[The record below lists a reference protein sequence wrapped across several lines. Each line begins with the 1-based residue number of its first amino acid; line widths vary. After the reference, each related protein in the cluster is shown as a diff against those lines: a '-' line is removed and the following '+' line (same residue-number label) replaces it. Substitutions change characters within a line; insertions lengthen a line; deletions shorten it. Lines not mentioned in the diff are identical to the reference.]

1 MACGVTGVARPQRLA
16 EYPVAGYLGRVKFV
30 VAGGGVA
37 GLAASLAVVRAGHEA
52 VVLERDFVHPDASP
66 HGAFDVERR
75 GIPHYFQPHAFL
87 PRGRRLLSDWA
98 PDVLDTLLDAGAD
111 PQDLALKLRG
121 SRQPGDEELVYLWVR
136 RPLIEWALRRAAAA
150 ESAVEFR
157 AGVRVTGLLTS
168 GHEAP
173 RATGVAVDEGGP
185 VRGDVVVDALGRYRC
200 PPGWARAAGEP
211 TDSGAIYYCRYFELA
226 DGVEHLD
233 APILNPRGDVGYM
246 GFNVF
251 RGDNRTFAVI
261 LLAPAAD
268 RELRVL
274 RHESA
279 WRAACSAITPLNVM
293 TSADYARPI
302 TDVMPM
308 GGLMNVDRT
317 GDPGVSGIIAA
328 GDAFC
333 HTDPAFAYGLS
344 FALAHAQTLAHAAA
358 EASDVDAIVDRY
370 RADAGPEARERHA
383 LACATDAARTLRWR
397 GEPLEIGRR
406 DSCYPLF
413 SFVGALA
420 AAPHDDA
427 VLRRTIRRIGLLDR
441 TAVFDEDDALHG
453 RIETILGRLA
463 ARPSSPPGPP
473 REELVARLAAVTP
486 PGRASA

>member
-1 MACGVTGVARPQRLA
+1 MR
-16 EYPVAGYLGRVKFV
+16 FV

-37 GLAASLAVVRAGHEA
+37 GLAAALAVARAGHDA
-52 VVLERDFVHPDASP
+52 VVLERDVVDADRSP
-66 HGAFDVERR
+66 GGAFDVERR

-98 PDVLDTLLDAGAD
+98 SDVLDALLEAGAD

-121 SRQPGDEELVYLWVR
+121 ARQPGDEDLVYLWVR
-136 RPLIEWALRRAAAA
+136 RPIIEWALRRAAAA
-150 ESAVEFR
+150 EPAVEIR
-157 AGVRVTGLLTS
+157 AGLRVTGLLM
-168 GHEAP
+168 GENGAP
-173 RATGVAVDEGGP
+173 RAAGVAVHDGDP

-200 PPGWARAAGEP
+200 PAGWPRAAGEP

-226 DGVEHLD
+226 EGVEHLD
-233 APILNPRGDVGYM
+233 APILNPRGDLGYM
-246 GFNVF
+246 AFNTF

-261 LLAPAAD
+261 LLVPAAD
-268 RELRVL
+268 HELRVL
-274 RHESA
+274 RHEHA
-279 WRAACSAITPLNVM
+279 WRAACAAITPLDVM
-293 TSADYARPI
+293 TSADYGRPI

-317 GDPGVSGIIAA
+317 GDPLVPGILAA

-344 FALAHAQTLAHAAA
+344 FALAHARALADASA
-358 EASDVDAIVDRY
+358 EAPDVDAIVERY

-383 LACATDAARTLRWR
+383 LACATDAARSLRWR

-406 DSCYPLF
+406 DGCYPLF

-420 AAPHDDA
+420 AAPHDDE

-441 TAVFDEDDALHG
+441 TAAFDEDDGLHD
-453 RIETILGRLA
+453 RIETILGRIA
-463 ARPSSPPGPP
+463 ARPPSPPGPP
-473 REELVARLAAVTP
+473 REQLLARLAAHTP
-486 PGRASA
+486 GGGASV

>member
-1 MACGVTGVARPQRLA
+1 M
-16 EYPVAGYLGRVKFV
+16 KFV

-37 GLAASLAVVRAGHEA
+37 GLAASLAVARSGHEA
-52 VVLERDFVHPDASP
+52 VVLERDCVDPDGAP
-66 HGAFDVERR
+66 HAAFDVERR

-87 PRGRRLLSDWA
+87 PRGRRLLLDWA

-111 PQDLALKLRG
+111 PQDLALKLHG
-121 SRQPGDEELVYLWVR
+121 SWQPGDEDLVYLWVR
-136 RPLIEWALRRAAAA
+136 RPIVEWALRRAAAA
-150 ESAVEFR
+150 EPAVEIR
-157 AGVRVTGLLTS
+157 AGVRVTGLLTNEN
-168 GHEAP
+168 EAP
-173 RATGVAVDEGGP
+173 RAAGVAVGEGGP

-233 APILNPRGDVGYM
+233 APILNPRGDLGYM
-246 GFNVF
+246 GFNTF

-261 LLAPAAD
+261 LLAPGAD

-274 RHESA
+274 RHEQA
-279 WRAACSAITPLNVM
+279 WRAACSAITPLDVM

-317 GDPGVSGIIAA
+317 GDPGASGIIAV

-344 FALAHAQTLAHAAA
+344 FALAHAQGLAQATA
-358 EASDVDAIVDRY
+358 EAPDVDAIAERY

-383 LACATDAARTLRWR
+383 LSCATDAARSLRWR

-406 DSCYPLF
+406 DGCYPLF

-427 VLRRTIRRIGLLDR
+427 VLRGTIRRIGLLDR
-441 TAVFDEDDALHG
+441 TAVFDEDDALHD
-453 RIETILGRLA
+453 RIETILDRLT
-463 ARPSSPPGPP
+463 ARPASPPGPP
-473 REELVARLAAVTP
+473 RDELLARLAGPTP
-486 PGRASA
+486 GGGASV

>member
-1 MACGVTGVARPQRLA
+1 MR
-16 EYPVAGYLGRVKFV
+16 FV

-37 GLAASLAVVRAGHEA
+37 GLAASLALARAGHDA
-52 VVLERDFVHPDASP
+52 VVLERDRVLPGGSPD
-66 HGAFDVERR
+66 GAFDIERQ

-87 PRGRRLLSDWA
+87 PRGRRVLSDWA
-98 PDVLDTLLDAGAD
+98 PDVLDMLLEAGAD
-111 PQDLALKLRG
+111 PQDVALKLRG
-121 SRQPGDEELVYLWVR
+121 PREPGDEDLVYLWVR
-136 RPLIEWALRRAAAA
+136 RPIIEWALRRAAEA
-150 ESAVEFR
+150 EPAVEIR
-157 AGVRVTGLLTS
+157 AGVRVTGLVMSDS
-168 GHEAP
+168 GAP
-173 RATGVAVDEGGP
+173 RAAGVAVDRGDP

-200 PPGWARAAGEP
+200 PPGWPRAAGEP

-233 APILNPRGDVGYM
+233 APILNPRGDLGYM
-246 GFNVF
+246 GFNTF

-268 RELRVL
+268 RELRAL
-274 RHESA
+274 RHEPA
-279 WRAACSAITPLNVM
+279 WRAACSAIALLDVM

-302 TDVMPM
+302 TAVMPM

-317 GDPGVSGIIAA
+317 GDPLVSGIIAA

-344 FALAHAQTLAHAAA
+344 FALAHAQALARAAA
-358 EASDVDAIVDRY
+358 EAPDADAIVERY

-383 LACATDAARTLRWR
+383 LACATDAARSLRWS
-397 GEPLEIGRR
+397 GEPLDIGRR
-406 DSCYPLF
+406 DGCYPLF

-441 TAVFDEDDALHG
+441 TTAFDDDEALHN

-463 ARPSSPPGPP
+463 TRPPSPPGPP
-473 REELVARLAAVTP
+473 REEMLARLAEPTP
-486 PGRASA
+486 GGAASV

>member
-1 MACGVTGVARPQRLA
+1 
-16 EYPVAGYLGRVKFV
+16 
-30 VAGGGVA
+30 
-37 GLAASLAVVRAGHEA
+37 
-52 VVLERDFVHPDASP
+52 
-66 HGAFDVERR
+66 
-75 GIPHYFQPHAFL
+75 
-87 PRGRRLLSDWA
+87 
-98 PDVLDTLLDAGAD
+98 
-111 PQDLALKLRG
+111 
-121 SRQPGDEELVYLWVR
+121 
-136 RPLIEWALRRAAAA
+136 
-150 ESAVEFR
+150 
-157 AGVRVTGLLTS
+157 LLTS
-168 GHEAP
+168 ENEAP
-173 RATGVAVDEGGP
+173 RATGVALDQGGF

-200 PPGWARAAGEP
+200 PPGWPRAAGEP

-233 APILNPRGDVGYM
+233 APILNPRGDLGYM
-246 GFNVF
+246 GFNTF

-274 RHESA
+274 RHEQA
-279 WRAACSAITPLNVM
+279 WRAACSAITPLDVM

-302 TDVMPM
+302 TEVMPM

-317 GDPGVSGIIAA
+317 GDPGASGIVAV

-344 FALAHAQTLAHAAA
+344 FALAHAKALADATA
-358 EASDVDAIVDRY
+358 EAPDVGAIVARY

-383 LACATDAARTLRWR
+383 LACATDAARTVRWN

-441 TAVFDEDDALHG
+441 TAVFDEDDALHD
-453 RIETILGRLA
+453 RIETILGELA
-463 ARPSSPPGPP
+463 ARPSSPAGPP
-473 REELVARLAAVTP
+473 REELLACLGAARL
-486 PGRASA
+486 

>member
-1 MACGVTGVARPQRLA
+1 M
-16 EYPVAGYLGRVKFV
+16 KFV
-30 VAGGGVA
+30 LAGGGVT
-37 GLAASLAVVRAGHEA
+37 GLAVSLAVARAGHDA
-52 VVLERDFVHPDASP
+52 VVLERDPVQPGGP
-66 HGAFDVERR
+66 PEGAFDLKRR
-75 GIPHYFQPHAFL
+75 GIPHYFQPHSFL
-87 PRGRRLLSDWA
+87 PRGRRLLGDWA
-98 PDVLDTLLDAGAD
+98 PDVLETLMDAGAD
-111 PQDLALKLRG
+111 PQDLALKLKG
-121 SRQPGDEELVYLWVR
+121 PRQPGDEDLVYLWVR
-136 RPLIEWALRRAAAA
+136 RPIIEWALRRAAAA
-150 ESAVEFR
+150 DPAVEIR
-157 AGVRVTGLLTS
+157 AGVRVKGLLAS
-168 GHEAP
+168 ENGAP
-173 RATGVAVDEGGP
+173 RAAGVAVDDGDP

-200 PPGWARAAGEP
+200 PPGWPRAAGEP

-233 APILNPRGDVGYM
+233 APILNPRGDLGYM

-279 WRAACSAITPLNVM
+279 WRAACSAIKPLDLM
-293 TSADYARPI
+293 TSADYSRPI

-317 GDPGVSGIIAA
+317 GDPGVSGVIAA

-333 HTDPAFAYGLS
+333 HTDPALAYGLS
-344 FALAHAQTLAHAAA
+344 FALAHAQAVAQAAA
-358 EASDVDAIVDRY
+358 EAPDVDAIAERY

-383 LACATDAARTLRWR
+383 LACAIDETRARRWA

-406 DSCYPLF
+406 DGCYPLF

-420 AAPHDDA
+420 AAPHDDL

-441 TAVFDEDDALHG
+441 TDVFDEDDAVQH
-453 RIETILGRLA
+453 RIETVFRRLA
-463 ARPSSPPGPP
+463 ANPPPPPGPP
-473 REELVARLAAVTP
+473 RQEMLDRLSAA
-486 PGRASA
+486 

>member
-1 MACGVTGVARPQRLA
+1 M
-16 EYPVAGYLGRVKFV
+16 KFV

-37 GLAASLAVVRAGHEA
+37 GLAASLAVARAGHDA
-52 VVLERDFVHPDASP
+52 VVLERDPVQPGGSP
-66 HGAFDVERR
+66 HNAFDLERR
-75 GIPHYFQPHAFL
+75 GIPHYFQPHSFL
-87 PRGRRLLSDWA
+87 PRGRRLLADCA
-98 PDVLDTLLDAGAD
+98 PDVLETLMDAGAD

-121 SRQPGDEELVYLWVR
+121 PRQPGDEDLVYLWVR
-136 RPLIEWALRRAAAA
+136 RPIIEWALRRAAATDP
-150 ESAVEFR
+150 AVEIR
-157 AGVRVTGLLTS
+157 AGVRVTGLVAQEN
-168 GHEAP
+168 GAR
-173 RATGVAVDEGGP
+173 RAAGVAVDGSDP

-200 PPGWARAAGEP
+200 PPGWPRAAGEP

-226 DGVEHLD
+226 EGVEHLD
-233 APILNPRGDVGYM
+233 APILNPRGDLGYM

-268 RELRVL
+268 REWRVL
-274 RHESA
+274 RRESA
-279 WRAACSAITPLNVM
+279 WRAACSAITPLGLM
-293 TSADYARPI
+293 TSADYGRPI

-317 GDPGVSGIIAA
+317 GDPGVSGIIAV

-344 FALAHAQTLAHAAA
+344 FALAHAQALAEAAA
-358 EASDVDAIVDRY
+358 EAPDVDAIAERY
-370 RADAGPEARERHA
+370 RGDAGPEARERHA
-383 LACATDAARTLRWR
+383 LVCATDAARARRWA

-420 AAPHDDA
+420 AAPHDDL

-441 TAVFDEDDALHG
+441 TDAFDEDDALHD
-453 RIETILGRLA
+453 RIETIFKRLA
-463 ARPSSPPGPP
+463 ANPPPRPGP
-473 REELVARLAAVTP
+473 ARHEMLDCLAA
-486 PGRASA
+486 A